1 VEDWPKSLLQKKN
14 SGVKYIYMEKE
25 EKDQYD
31 PEVYKRLE
39 LVRKQFQSHQAE
51 QRKQEA
57 AEQRQERLAFV
68 KQNRVKIGRIAAY
81 TVMGIILLAVI
92 GVAISGAL
100 R

>member
-1 VEDWPKSLLQKKN
+1 MD
-14 SGVKYIYMEKE
+14 

-39 LVRKQFQSHQAE
+39 LVRKQFQANRAE
-51 QRKQEA
+51 ERKQVA
-57 AEQRQERLAFV
+57 VEQRQERLADL

-81 TVMGIILLAVI
+81 ILMGVILLAVI
-92 GVAISGAL
+92 GVAISGAI